1 MVLKSIIVTAF
12 GRKKNISIYIKT
24 PFAAVSVHL
33 MWLSCFWGNGGLIKA
48 TLADLTWLW
57 IRICS
62 IWQKNKKSNLHFY
75 ILKTY
80 QGVFF
85 FFNPKDRCLENI
97 TKRTFKKKEFSGWL
111 TLQEYFFLALSSF
124 DIVIKKK
131 IVEEEE

>member
-24 PFAAVSVHL
+24 PFAAGSVHL

-62 IWQKNKKSNLHFY
+62 IWQKKKKSNLHFY

-85 FFNPKDRCLENI
+85 FLIQKIDVYKILQKGLLK
-97 TKRTFKKKEFSGWL
+97 KRVQWL
-111 TLQEYFFLALSSF
+111 TYFARIFFLALSSF